1 MSLDLDKR
9 QRAMLREMGIRLWQP
24 QAVAAEVPGVVAQP
38 DTQKTAA
45 NAPVSPLTPGAL
57 PALAAAVAPPRPNTA
72 TPPSASNA
80 PPARLPSVETAPAS
94 SNAANATAGNSAW
107 TLGEARVLY
116 AQPAKPAAD
125 NGQPAVPGAAARW
138 LLLIETP
145 PSAIEADPLSGDA
158 GKLLDNMLRVAGLH
172 QSARAVC
179 EPLSRRADAATA
191 ANAAPLD
198 STLAE
203 LLKAEKPDVILIMGR
218 LAAQALLQST
228 EPLGKLRGRTHQ
240 LAGVAAVVTYDAAYL
255 LRSLPDKAKAWD
267 DLCRAQHIA
276 QQAGSAA

>member
-24 QAVAAEVPGVVAQP
+24 QAVAAKVAGVVVAA
-38 DTQKTAA
+38 DTQKIS
-45 NAPVSPLTPGAL
+45 VSTPTSAAL
-57 PALAAAVAPPRPNTA
+57 PAPEAAVVPS
-72 TPPSASNA
+72 SASNA
-80 PPARLPSVETAPAS
+80 PPSRRPPVESAPAS
-94 SNAANATAGNSAW
+94 AAPSNAANATASNSAW
-107 TLGEARVLY
+107 SLGEARTLY

-145 PSAIEADPLSGDA
+145 PGATETDPLAGEN
-158 GKLLDNMLRVAGLH
+158 GKLLGNMLRAAGLH
-172 QSARAVC
+172 QSASAVC
-179 EPLSRRADAATA
+179 APLSRRADAPTP
-191 ANAAPLD
+191 APLD
-198 STLAE
+198 SALTE

-267 DLCRAQHIA
+267 DLCLAQHIA
-276 QQAGSAA
+276 QQINPA

>member
-24 QAVAAEVPGVVAQP
+24 QPAAAEVTGVVASADTQKISANVSAPPLTSAAVVAQP
-38 DTQKTAA
+38 RA
-45 NAPVSPLTPGAL
+45 
-57 PALAAAVAPPRPNTA
+57 NTA

-80 PPARLPSVETAPAS
+80 PPAHQPSVETAPAS
-94 SNAANATAGNSAW
+94 SNAANTTAGNSAW
-107 TLGEARVLY
+107 SLGETRALY
-116 AQPAKPAAD
+116 ANPAKPAAD
-125 NGQPAVPGAAARW
+125 NGQPAAPGAAARW

-145 PSAIEADPLSGDA
+145 PGTTEADPLAGDA
-158 GKLLDNMLRVAGLH
+158 GKLLDNMLRAAGLQ
-172 QSARAVC
+172 QSASAVYV
-179 EPLSRRADAATA
+179 PVSRLADPAKVGNAT
-191 ANAAPLD
+191 PLD
-198 STLAE
+198 AVLAE
-203 LLKAEKPDVILIMGR
+203 LLKTEKPDVILIMGR

-240 LAGVAAVVTYDAAYL
+240 LAGVAAVITYDAAYL

>member
-24 QAVAAEVPGVVAQP
+24 QQPVAAEVVGVVAP
-38 DTQKTAA
+38 A
-45 NAPVSPLTPGAL
+45 AL
-57 PALAAAVAPPRPNTA
+57 PASAAAVAPPRPNTA
-72 TPPSASNA
+72 TPSSASN
-80 PPARLPSVETAPAS
+80 S
-94 SNAANATAGNSAW
+94 ANATSVNSAW
-107 TLGEARVLY
+107 TFGEARTLY

-125 NGQPAVPGAAARW
+125 NGLPAVPGATARW

-145 PSAIEADPLSGDA
+145 PGAAETDPLAGDA
-158 GKLLDNMLRVAGLH
+158 GKLLDNMLRAAGLH
-172 QSARAVC
+172 QSASALCV
-179 EPLSRRADAATA
+179 PLSRRADVATVG
-191 ANAAPLD
+191 NAAPLD
-198 STLAE
+198 AALAE

-267 DLCRAQHIA
+267 DLCLAQHIA
-276 QQAGSAA
+276 LQAGSAA

>member
-24 QAVAAEVPGVVAQP
+24 QAVAAEVAGVVVAA
-38 DTQKTAA
+38 DTQKISA
-45 NAPVSPLTPGAL
+45 STPTSA
-57 PALAAAVAPPRPNTA
+57 APPSLR
-72 TPPSASNA
+72 
-80 PPARLPSVETAPAS
+80 PPAESAPAS
-94 SNAANATAGNSAW
+94 AAPSNAANATAGNSAW
-107 TLGEARVLY
+107 SLGEARVLY
-116 AQPAKPAAD
+116 AKPAAD
-125 NGQPAVPGAAARW
+125 NGQPAAPGEAARW

-145 PSAIEADPLSGDA
+145 PVAIEVDPLSGDA
-158 GKLLDNMLRVAGLH
+158 GKLLDNMLRAAGLH
-172 QSARAVC
+172 QSARAVSV
-179 EPLSRRADAATA
+179 PLSRRVDAS
-191 ANAAPLD
+191 NSAPLD
-198 STLAE
+198 SALAE
-203 LLKAEKPDVILIMGR
+203 LLKTEKPDVILIMGR

-276 QQAGSAA
+276 QQIKPA

>member
-24 QAVAAEVPGVVAQP
+24 QPVTAEVAAVVTP
-38 DTQKTAA
+38 V
-45 NAPVSPLTPGAL
+45 NAPKVSASTPTLAAL
-57 PALAAAVAPPRPNTA
+57 PASEARVVQ
-72 TPPSASNA
+72 PSASNA
-80 PPARLPSVETAPAS
+80 TTS
-94 SNAANATAGNSAW
+94 NSAW
-107 TLGEARVLY
+107 TLGEARALY
-116 AQPAKPAAD
+116 AKPAAD
-125 NGQPAVPGAAARW
+125 NGQPAVLGAAARW

-145 PSAIEADPLSGDA
+145 PGAAEADPLAGDA
-158 GKLLDNMLRVAGLH
+158 GKLLDNMLRAAGMH

-179 EPLSRRADAATA
+179 VPLSRRADAATA
-191 ANAAPLD
+191 GDTAPLD
-198 STLAE
+198 STLVE

-218 LAAQALLQST
+218 LAAQALLQSI

-276 QQAGSAA
+276 HAG